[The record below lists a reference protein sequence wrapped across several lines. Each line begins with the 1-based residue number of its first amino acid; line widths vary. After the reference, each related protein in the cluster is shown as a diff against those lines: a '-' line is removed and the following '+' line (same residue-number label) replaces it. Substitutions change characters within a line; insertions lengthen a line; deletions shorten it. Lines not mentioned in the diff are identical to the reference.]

1 MLRTL
6 LAVLTVSAA
15 AGDVAAQ
22 AQTPAPFAVEVR
34 GTGRPMILI
43 PGMTSAGEV
52 WDSTAAHFG
61 NRYETHVLTLAGFA
75 GQPPLADGPFLP
87 TVRDAIID
95 YIRTRQLERPVL
107 VGHSLGGFLVF
118 AIAAA
123 APELVGPVVAV
134 DGVPFLV
141 ALGDTTATEATMAAQ
156 AAQLEGVYASLTA
169 EQMEG
174 QGRMAAIGMVTDTT
188 YVGRIAAWSR
198 NSDPATAGRALA
210 EMLTTDLR
218 STASAIRSP
227 VLLFMAGGGA
237 PSAALEGMAARY
249 RAQLSGIPD
258 ARVAVAANARHFIMY
273 DDPAFLHDTID
284 QFLSAHP

>member
-1 MLRTL
+1 MTLRTL
-6 LAVLTVSAA
+6 LAVLTVLTAPA
-15 AGDVAAQ
+15 AAQ
-22 AQTPAPFAVEVR
+22 APTPAPFTVEVR

-52 WDSTAAHFG
+52 WDGTVAHFG
-61 NRYETHVLTLAGFA
+61 DRYETHVLTLAGFA
-75 GQPPLADGPFLP
+75 GEPPLANGPFLS

-95 YIRTRQLERPVL
+95 YIRTRHFERPVL

-141 ALGDTTATEATMAAQ
+141 ALGDTTATEATMAVQ
-156 AAQLEGVYASLTA
+156 AAQLRGLYATLTA
-169 EQMEG
+169 EHMEA
-174 QGRMAAIGMVTDTT
+174 QARQAAMGMVTDTA
-188 YVGRIAAWSR
+188 YVQRISAWGR

-218 STASAIRSP
+218 PKLSAIRTP
-227 VLLFMAGGGA
+227 VLLFMGGA
-237 PSAALEGMAARY
+237 GAPPSAIEGMAARY

-258 ARVAVAANARHFIMY
+258 ARLAVAANARHFIMY
-273 DDPAFLHDTID
+273 DDPDFLHTTMD
-284 QFLSAHP
+284 QFLTTHR